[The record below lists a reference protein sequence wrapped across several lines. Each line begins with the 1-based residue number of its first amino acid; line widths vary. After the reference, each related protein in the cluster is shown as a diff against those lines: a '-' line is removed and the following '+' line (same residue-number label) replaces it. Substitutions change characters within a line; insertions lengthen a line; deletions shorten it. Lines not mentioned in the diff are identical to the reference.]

1 MASREKSWSKLS
13 SLAKQWSLEDEEEVE
28 RERRRRYRNLSSS
41 TDDEGPSGGQQ
52 AVERLPSVD
61 EASVLKLS
69 PPPSPDQDEAFEAV
83 LQTGSKQRQRWQAE
97 PGQSQRKE
105 RKRTESNSSQ
115 KQDEATE
122 KSHMQERQEAEVRGS
137 QGQEAEAG
145 GSKSQEIEAGG
156 NKRQERQEVET
167 GGSESQ
173 EIETGGSE
181 SQEVEVGGSKRQ
193 ERQEVE
199 TGGSERQETGAGES
213 EKQER
218 HEAEAGESEKER
230 QEAKLEERQEA
241 EPGET
246 KRQQMK
252 AVGPQDPEQ
261 PQDLGSKQKEVPRPP
276 PRQRL
281 LREQRRLQA
290 EGAIGSDK
298 EEKHLRGVE
307 LQGEKAEPLASAPGQ
322 ETPTGDQPGSE
333 PSGQKAPARE
343 NQREE
348 QKPTPP
354 VGAVCEQPI
363 TLQVKVG
370 RAEAEEVTSP
380 TQSTQ
385 NVSFSRAN
393 PRTISFRVNS
403 KKESSEMPFT
413 RSASMRI
420 PPSRVKLEEKLE
432 KYNSA
437 VQRSESI
444 KCPSSSRTDLLVAPL
459 GVASK
464 RSFFEKEQISSNQAD
479 FSTSRRKED
488 LKLSGVVTTRL
499 NQWISRSQKSREER
513 EAKDVQ
519 KEPAASIKQP
529 LQGDKVTT
537 SSTDTQ
543 L

>member
-1 MASREKSWSKLS
+1 MFQQETVDDKAVLGTWEQEMNRGKGQGPGGLDYLLWSMS
-13 SLAKQWSLEDEEEVE
+13 CSLAKQWSLEDEEEVE

-137 QGQEAEAG
+137 QEQEAEAG
-145 GSKSQEIEAGG
+145 GSKSQEIEAGGSKSQEVEAGG

-230 QEAKLEERQEA
+230 QE
-241 EPGET
+241 
-246 KRQQMK
+246 
-252 AVGPQDPEQ
+252 
-261 PQDLGSKQKEVPRPP
+261 
-276 PRQRL
+276 
-281 LREQRRLQA
+281 
-290 EGAIGSDK
+290 
-298 EEKHLRGVE
+298 
-307 LQGEKAEPLASAPGQ
+307 
-322 ETPTGDQPGSE
+322 
-333 PSGQKAPARE
+333 
-343 NQREE
+343 
-348 QKPTPP
+348 TPP

-479 FSTSRRKED
+479 FSTSRRKVSMQLLEE
-488 LKLSGVVTTRL
+488 LPPGTEGAAG
-499 NQWISRSQKSREER
+499 RS
-513 EAKDVQ
+513 
-519 KEPAASIKQP
+519 AA
-529 LQGDKVTT
+529 GGRNT
-537 SSTDTQ
+537 SSSSSGIQ
-543 L
+543 NSKNRS

>member
-1 MASREKSWSKLS
+1 MSFREKNWSKLS
-13 SLAKQWSLEDEEEVE
+13 SLAKQWSLEDEEEVK

-41 TDDEGPSGGQQ
+41 TDDEAPSSGQQ

-61 EASVLKLS
+61 EGNVLKLS
-69 PPPSPDQDEAFEAV
+69 SPPSPDQDEAFEAV
-83 LQTGSKQRQRWQAE
+83 LRTGSERRQRRQAE

-115 KQDEATE
+115 KQDEVAG
-122 KSHMQERQEAEVRGS
+122 KSQMQERQEAEARES
-137 QGQEAEAG
+137 EGQEAEAG
-145 GSKSQEIEAGG
+145 RSKRQEVEAGG
-156 NKRQERQEVET
+156 NERQEAEAE
-167 GGSESQ
+167 G
-173 EIETGGSE
+173 
-181 SQEVEVGGSKRQ
+181 
-193 ERQEVE
+193 
-199 TGGSERQETGAGES
+199 S

-218 HEAEAGESEKER
+218 HEAEVGESEK
-230 QEAKLEERQEA
+230 ERQEA

-246 KRQQMK
+246 KRQQVK
-252 AVGPQDPEQ
+252 PVGHQGPEQ
-261 PQDLGSKQKEVPRPP
+261 PQDLGTKQKEVPRPP

-281 LREQRRLQA
+281 IREHRRLQA
-290 EGAIGSDK
+290 EGTTGSGK
-298 EEKHLRGVE
+298 EEKHLKGVE
-307 LQGEKAEPLASAPGQ
+307 PRGKKAEPLASALGQ
-322 ETPTGDQPGSE
+322 DTPTGDQPRPE
-333 PSGQKAPARE
+333 PSGQKVSARE

-348 QKPTPP
+348 QKVTALPI
-354 VGAVCEQPI
+354 GAVCGKPI

-370 RAEAEEVTSP
+370 RAEADEVTSP
-380 TQSTQ
+380 TQSTC
-385 NVSFSRAN
+385 NISLMRAS
-393 PRTISFRVNS
+393 PRTISFRVKS

-444 KCPSSSRTDLLVAPL
+444 KCPSSSRTDLVVAPK

-464 RSFFEKEQISSNQAD
+464 RSLFEKERVSSNRAELP
-479 FSTSRRKED
+479 TSHRKEE
-488 LKLSGVVTTRL
+488 LKLSGVVTSRL
-499 NQWISRSQKSREER
+499 NLWISRSHKSREDQV
-513 EAKDVQ
+513 AKDVQ
-519 KEPAASIKQP
+519 REPAASIKGP